1 MPPRRVR
8 LRSLRR
14 TPPSSPRRILVR
26 SPNWVGDAVMA
37 TPALR
42 ALRSAHPDAAIALEA
57 PPHLEGLYRGLPTY
71 DAFLPAA
78 RRMREVLARAA
89 ALRAAGFDWAVLLPD
104 SPRVALAPFLA
115 RTPLRAGYARDLLRR
130 ALISERLPTPREG
143 GRRRPVPMVDR
154 YLAITRALGCPD
166 RGDDLTLCVD
176 PLVAEDVAK
185 RLARCGVGPHD
196 ALLAVTPGA
205 AFGPSKRWPAEHF
218 ARACDELARRRGL
231 VPVLAPAPGELAV
244 ARDVAARMKERAV
257 ALLDPPLDL
266 AALKALIARSRL
278 LLSNDT
284 GARQIAVALGCP
296 VVVVMGPT
304 DPRHTARHPE
314 LQRVLRE
321 DVPCAPCHLRNCPI
335 DHRCMTQ
342 LSPERAVAAAEELLA

>member
-1 MPPRRVR
+1 MARRPT
-8 LRSLRR
+8 LSCN
-14 TPPSSPRRILVR
+14 PRRILFR

-42 ALRSAHPDAAIALEA
+42 ALRGAHPDAEIALEA
-57 PPHLEGLYRGLPTY
+57 PPYLEALYRGLPTY

-78 RRMREVLARAA
+78 RGAREVLARAA
-89 ALRAAGFDWAVLLPD
+89 ALRASGFDWAVLLPD
-104 SPRVALAPFLA
+104 SPRAALAPFLA
-115 RTPLRAGYARDLLRR
+115 RIPRRVGYARDPLRA
-130 ALISERLPTPREG
+130 ALMSERLPTPRQG
-143 GRRRPVPMVDR
+143 GRRLPLPMVDR

-205 AFGPSKRWPAEHF
+205 AFGASKRWPAEHF
-218 ARACDELARRRGL
+218 ARACDEIARRRGL
-231 VPVLAPAPGELAV
+231 CPVLAPAPGEVAI
-244 ARDVAARMKERAV
+244 ARDVAARMEERAV
-257 ALLDPPLDL
+257 ALVDPPLDL
-266 AALKALIARSRL
+266 AALKAVIARSRL

-284 GARQIAVALGCP
+284 GPRQIAVALGCP

-304 DPRHTARHPE
+304 DPRHTSRHQE

-321 DVPCAPCHLRNCPI
+321 DVPCAPCQLKICPI
-335 DHRCMTQ
+335 DHRCLTQ
-342 LSPERAVAAAEELLA
+342 LSPQRAVAAAEELLA

>member
-1 MPPRRVR
+1 MTPRRIFVR
-8 LRSLRR
+8 
-14 TPPSSPRRILVR
+14 SPRRIFVR

-42 ALRSAHPDAAIALEA
+42 ALRAAHPDADIALEA
-57 PPHLEGLYRGLPTY
+57 PQHLEGLYRGLPTY

-78 RRMREVLARAA
+78 RGAREVLARSL
-89 ALRAAGFDWAVLLPD
+89 ALRAGSFDWAVLLPD

-115 RTPLRAGYARDLLRR
+115 RTPRRVGYARDPLRSALL
-130 ALISERLPTPREG
+130 SERLPIPREG

-176 PLVAEDVAK
+176 PSIAESVAK
-185 RLARCGVGPHD
+185 RLVQCGVGPD
-196 ALLAVTPGA
+196 DGLLAVAPGA
-205 AFGPSKRWPAEHF
+205 SFGESKLWPAEHF
-218 ARACDELARRRGL
+218 ARACDEIARRRGL
-231 VPVLAPAPGELAV
+231 CPVLAPAPGELAI
-244 ARDVAARMKERAV
+244 ARDVASRMEERAV

-266 AALKALIARSRL
+266 AALKALIARSQL

-284 GARQIAVALGCP
+284 GPRQIAVALGCP

-304 DPRHTARHPE
+304 DPRHTARHLD

-321 DVPCAPCHLRNCPI
+321 DVACAPCHLEICPT
-335 DHRCMTQ
+335 DHRCMTR